1 MSRLRIGTRGSK
13 LALWQAHHVANTL
26 KKMVPGLRVDLEV
39 MKTQG
44 DKILDVA
51 LSRIGD
57 KGLFTK
63 EIEIALIENKVDLA
77 VHSMKDLPSV
87 LEPGL
92 CLGAVLHR
100 ENPQDVLLSSRGY
113 SFADLPHKAVVGTS
127 SLRRIAQ
134 IKARRPDIVITDLRG
149 NVDTRIRKMEEEGLD
164 GIILAMAG
172 VKRLGY
178 QHRITDCLSQEL
190 ILPAVGQGAIG
201 VEIRAGDCSTQQ
213 LVHLIDDAD
222 ARYEVEAERAFLR
235 VLEGGCQVPVG
246 SLARVAGP
254 YLTLHGLIA
263 SVDGKQVYRGQIQ
276 GDKVDGEQMGRDLAR
291 QLLARGG
298 AGVLEDI
305 KRLGE
310 HS

>member
-13 LALWQAHHVANTL
+13 LALWQAEHVANTL
-26 KKMVPGLRVDLEV
+26 KKMVPGLQVDLVV

-63 EIEIALIENKVDLA
+63 EIEIALIEHKVDLA

-92 CLGAVLHR
+92 CLGAVLQR

-113 SFADLPHKAVVGTS
+113 AFKDLPHKAVVGTS

-134 IKARRPDIVITDLRG
+134 IKARRPDIEIAELRG

-178 QHRITDCLSQEL
+178 QHHVTDCLSQEL

-201 VEIRAGDCSTQQ
+201 VEIRAGDCATQQ
-213 LVHLIDDAD
+213 LVHLIDDTD
-222 ARYEVEAERAFLR
+222 ARYEVEAERAFLK

-254 YLTLHGLIA
+254 YIALQGLIA
-263 SVDGKQVYRGQIQ
+263 SVDGQQVYRGQIQ
-276 GDKVDGEQMGRDLAR
+276 GIKVEGEQLGRDLAR

-298 AGVLEDI
+298 AEVLEDI
-305 KRLGE
+305 RRLGE